1 MENLQKILKKSS
13 LFAGIDDADI
23 LPMIKCLGARK
34 KSCPKDSFIF
44 YAGDTLKAV
53 GIVLSGTVHVLQEDY
68 WGNRNI
74 LAIVPASGIFG
85 EAYACVPG
93 ITSNVSIYV
102 KSTAE
107 ILFIDVEKILRVCPH
122 TCSFHERLA
131 ANLLVV
137 VAGKNI
143 LLTRKIQYL
152 SQRTTRQKLM
162 AFLSDEAQ
170 HRGKSSFTIEFNRQQ
185 LADFLSVDRSA
196 MSSELGRMKEDGLID
211 FERNDFVLKNL

>member
-1 MENLQKILKKSS
+1 MITRVKAIPKV
-13 LFAGIDDADI
+13 A
-23 LPMIKCLGARK
+23 PMVIHAIFFERIITQIRPKHGNHPELMMKCLGARK

-122 TCSFHERLA
+122 TCSFHGFSEYAQLCSWHCHKRY
-131 ANLLVV
+131 LL
-137 VAGKNI
+137 
-143 LLTRKIQYL
+143 
-152 SQRTTRQKLM
+152 
-162 AFLSDEAQ
+162 E
-170 HRGKSSFTIEFNRQQ
+170 
-185 LADFLSVDRSA
+185 
-196 MSSELGRMKEDGLID
+196 GL
-211 FERNDFVLKNL
+211 VHA